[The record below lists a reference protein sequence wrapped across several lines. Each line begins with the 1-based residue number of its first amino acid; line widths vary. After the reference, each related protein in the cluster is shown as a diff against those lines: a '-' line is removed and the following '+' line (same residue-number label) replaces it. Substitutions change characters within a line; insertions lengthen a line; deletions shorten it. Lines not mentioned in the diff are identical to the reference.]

1 MNILICGMPGNGKGV
16 KAMQL
21 MCDELRLGTRPVV
34 TNLAVMKL
42 PWVAARHQS
51 RIGLISYLDSK
62 HGDDFNCRERIFK
75 VQDHAIQNYYLYR
88 SLSKKQIEKLGAAH
102 LVGYRAVTPLDD
114 ILSEEEF
121 FLHKDYQLFVCDHD
135 VKVDKSGRGHCSK
148 FNPILLEHSGPHFNI
163 ADECWKFWPAR
174 GWQSTSDADV
184 YYNAQHRHF
193 GDDNLYLTQ
202 RENDIDSI
210 IVDRCQE
217 SIVMTHHG
225 KMRIGMFRQP
235 DLFSEAIFNGRPS
248 PSKDP
253 MSRRVFR
260 LDVKGLCQGYDTS
273 AGVGITG
280 RGSADI
286 GSRKSGLPFWIMPVL
301 ILVGLFAVGLIFT
314 KGAKFVSGILTG
326 KHTTVASNVVKKI
339 TGSAAGPAVDQ
350 PVPVSRV
357 SRVLPDEPLVDTNQI
372 EPVVCVGYIL
382 GKYPIVYLS
391 DGRVAEAQFGE
402 VQGITR
408 RMVFCFGEKFP
419 MVLKPRGGTLPEQPV
434 FQRNDVPQNPFLASV
449 PGYSGNPVQVTGTI
463 HGQGGDRPPVLNG
476 IASMPGG
483 RF

>member
-21 MCDELRLGTRPVV
+21 MCDELRLGTRPVI

-42 PWVAARHQS
+42 PWVTGRHQS
-51 RIGLISYLDSK
+51 RIGLISYLDQK

-88 SLSKKQIEKLGAAH
+88 ALSKKQIEKLGAAH

-235 DLFSEAIFNGRPS
+235 DLFSEAIFNGRPA

-286 GSRKSGLPFWIMPVL
+286 GSRKSGLPFWLMPAS
-301 ILVGLFAVGLIFT
+301 ILVGLFAVGWILT
-314 KGAKFVSGILTG
+314 KGVHFGSSLLTG
-326 KHTTVASNVVKKI
+326 KTKTVATKVVKKI
-339 TGSAAGPAVDQ
+339 PGLPLAGELAVPP
-350 PVPVSRV
+350 PVPVSEITV
-357 SRVLPDEPLVDTNQI
+357 SGVDTN
-372 EPVVCVGYIL
+372 EVNTVFCVGYML
-382 GKYPIVYLS
+382 GKFPKVFLS
-391 DGRVAEAQFGE
+391 DGTIADAQYSE
-402 VQGITR
+402 VQKISR
-408 RMVFCFGEKFP
+408 RSVVVFNHEYP
-419 MVLKPRGGTLPEQPV
+419 IRYAVQPV
-434 FQRNDVPQNPFLASV
+434 HERFDVSERERPHQFVSTAD
-449 PGYSGNPVQVTGTI
+449 YSGNPVQVTGSI
-463 HGQGGDRPPVLNG
+463 HGQGGEGTPVLGG
-476 IASMPGG
+476 IASMNGG